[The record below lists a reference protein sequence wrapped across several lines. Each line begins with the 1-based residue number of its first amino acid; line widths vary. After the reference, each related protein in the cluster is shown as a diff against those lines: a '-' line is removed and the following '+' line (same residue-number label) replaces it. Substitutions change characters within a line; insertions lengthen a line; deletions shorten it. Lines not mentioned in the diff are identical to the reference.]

1 MAFGFAASVAI
12 HVLAVVFIPGPAA
25 EPAPEEL
32 IEIELFPLNYGTL
45 GYEAAAM
52 GVSENEAKLLSQVS
66 ADALTFAEEL
76 PLGISVREPEA
87 ASAPSDLKVD
97 ADDSLQK
104 RLPEMVEK
112 TLDKLAKSRQEKGRP
127 GSQQHEPWSLQ
138 PSEPKEKVRLPE
150 AALGT
155 ASGRGDRSGVNV
167 ESIVGPVSGRSVVY
181 WPPRDKIKISTP
193 GSVRIK
199 FWVQPDGTVA
209 RVTFEQKLDANL
221 DDYAARFVRALRF
234 EPLPEGKDYVEWGAI
249 TLTFR
254 PE

>member
-1 MAFGFAASVAI
+1 MAFGLAASVLLHLLAI
-12 HVLAVVFIPGPAA
+12 VFIPGLGV
-25 EPAPEEL
+25 EPAKEEL
-32 IEIELFPLNYGTL
+32 IEVELFPLESGTL
-45 GYEAAAM
+45 GYQAAAM
-52 GVSENEAKLLSQVS
+52 GVSDSEAKLLSQLS

-87 ASAPSDLKVD
+87 APAPSDLKVE
-97 ADDSLQK
+97 ADLPQK
-104 RLPEMVEK
+104 RLPEIVEK
-112 TLDKLAKSRQEKGRP
+112 TLDKLAKSRQEKGQP

-138 PSEPKEKVRLPE
+138 PSEPKERARLPE
-150 AALGT
+150 AAPGT
-155 ASGRGDRSGVNV
+155 GSGTSDKSGVNV
-167 ESIVGPVSGRSVVY
+167 ESIVGPVSGRTVVY